1 MRLLCMLAVMLLTL
15 GASVGSLAVA
25 ASSQSSA
32 TPAAADSEAQPL
44 LLRASDRLS
53 ETTTVRFNL
62 EVDGDTY
69 IDDGQDI
76 RLVSAQGALSRPAS
90 VDVEFQVEL
99 LGSQTVSIRM
109 ISIGEDSWTT
119 DLLTG
124 QWAPSPEEFGYNPTV
139 LFDNQDGLGPVA
151 GRLVDPVV
159 EGREEIASREAW
171 KVVGTVS
178 DEVIEPLT
186 SGTIK
191 GDEIIISLWL
201 DVETGDILRLGVA
214 EPEDAPKTNPATW
227 TMTLTGHNS
236 DLTIQRP
243 DIEE

>member
-1 MRLLCMLAVMLLTL
+1 MLAVMLFAL
-15 GASVGSLAVA
+15 GASAGSPVGN
-25 ASSQSSA
+25 ASSRFAA
-32 TPAAADSEAQPL
+32 TPASADAEAQAL
-44 LLRASDRLS
+44 LHRASDRLS

-62 EVDGDTY
+62 EVEGDTY
-69 IDDGQDI
+69 IDDGEDI
-76 RLVSAQGALSRPAS
+76 RLVSARGALSRPAS

-109 ISIGEDSWTT
+109 ISIGEESWTT

-139 LFDNQDGLGPVA
+139 LFDDQDGLGPVA
-151 GRLVDPVV
+151 GRLVDPVI
-159 EGREEIASREAW
+159 EGREEIANREAW
-171 KVVGTVS
+171 KVIGTVS

-191 GDEIIISLWL
+191 GDEITISLWL
-201 DVETGDILRLGVA
+201 DVETGDMLRLGVA
-214 EPEDAPKTNPATW
+214 EPENAPKPNPATW

-236 DLTIQRP
+236 EVSIQRP

>member
-1 MRLLCMLAVMLLTL
+1 MLTVTLLTL
-15 GASVGSLAVA
+15 GASVGSLAA
-25 ASSQSSA
+25 AGFRSA
-32 TPAAADSEAQPL
+32 GTPAAADSDAQAL
-44 LLRASDRLS
+44 LLRASDRLA
-53 ETTTVRFNL
+53 ETTTVRFTL
-62 EVDGDTY
+62 QVDGDTY

-76 RLVSAQGALSRPAS
+76 RLVSARGALSRPAS

-109 ISIGEDSWTT
+109 ITIGEESWTT

-124 QWAPSPEEFGYNPTV
+124 QWAPSPEEFGYNPAV
-139 LFDNQDGLGPVA
+139 LFHNQDGLGPVA
-151 GRLVDPVV
+151 GRLVDPVI
-159 EGREEIASREAW
+159 EGREEIGNREAW

-178 DEVIEPLT
+178 DDVIEPLT
-186 SGTIK
+186 SGTMT

-201 DVETGDILRLGVA
+201 DVETGDMLRLGVA

-227 TMTLTGHNS
+227 TLTLAEHNS

-243 DIEE
+243 DIDE